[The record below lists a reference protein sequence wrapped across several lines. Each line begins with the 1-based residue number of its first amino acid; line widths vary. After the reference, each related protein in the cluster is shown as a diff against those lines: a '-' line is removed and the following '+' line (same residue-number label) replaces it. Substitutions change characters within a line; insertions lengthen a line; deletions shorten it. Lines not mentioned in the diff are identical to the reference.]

1 MVLDDSTNAR
11 AAAMMDVRAAF
22 WRRKGVDCAVYRR
35 SHRKGYKAGAML
47 EHDGATKGEYIAVFD
62 SDFVPAADFLTRT
75 VPFLVANPSL
85 AFVQGR
91 WTYLNQ
97 DETTFTRY
105 VEIPLAFHIKAEQ
118 FVRST
123 NAHFLQF
130 NGTGGV
136 WNRRAMNA
144 VGGWVDSTVVED
156 LDLSLRVYL
165 AGYQARAI
173 HSPGHPAAFAPP
185 TLPLPSQPNPT
196 YLSRLTLPCLAG
208 SPTACRRSGCT
219 TCARPTSCRRSSRR
233 TARSSTAGRRGR
245 RRCVT
250 AARSA

>member
-11 AAAMMDVRAAF
+11 AAAMMDVRAAH

-165 AGYQARAI
+165 AGYQVRAI
-173 HSPGHPAAFAPP
+173 HSPGHPPLAPP
-185 TLPLPSQPNPT
+185 ANPT
-196 YLSRLTLPCLAG
+196 YLPQLTLPCLAG
-208 SPTACRRSGCT
+208 SHHRRSGCT

-250 AARSA
+250 AA